1 MNALYFIVCRGSNS
15 LSNKNGTTST
25 PSMLVNMSITRRLRT
40 VTSTGS
46 FPASLSPSWDLLT
59 ESTEASLDTATQHR
73 ATQKFSST
81 LTSQELFDS
90 MNQSMT
96 RPHSKSKALLTT
108 KWSLSM
114 APPLP
119 KTSCNSFYQLARTI
133 SPTTKMERLQSTAR
147 PDLVALEP

>member
-1 MNALYFIVCRGSNS
+1 MNALCFIVCRGSNS

-40 VTSTGS
+40 VISTGS
-46 FPASLSPSWDLLT
+46 FPASSLPSWDLLT

-90 MNQSMT
+90 MNQSMI
-96 RPHSKSKALLTT
+96 RPHSKSKASLTT
-108 KWSLSM
+108 KWSSSM
-114 APPLP
+114 APPHL
-119 KTSCNSFYQLARTI
+119 KTSCNSLYQPARTI
-133 SPTTKMERLQSTAR
+133 SQTTKKERLRSTAR
-147 PDLVALEP
+147 PDSVALEP